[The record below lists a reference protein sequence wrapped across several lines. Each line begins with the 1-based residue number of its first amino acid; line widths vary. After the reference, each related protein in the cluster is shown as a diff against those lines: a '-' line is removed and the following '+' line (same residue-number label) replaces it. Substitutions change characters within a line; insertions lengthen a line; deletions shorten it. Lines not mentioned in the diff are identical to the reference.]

1 MDTISH
7 GFAGSI
13 LARSAAERPAALA
26 ALVLGATSAMVPDL
40 DFLFFSNRLEYLRDH
55 RSWTHSFLVLPFLAL
70 GLALVAKAFA
80 RRARLPSLWLF
91 AVIGIASH
99 ILFDWATSFGIMF
112 WTPLTRR
119 RYALDWLFI
128 LDPLFTGISLGTLV
142 LTLVYRDRARRIALF
157 GSGVLAAYVA
167 ICAVL
172 HARALETW
180 RRMDRPAA
188 DAKVAV
194 LPQFLSPF
202 RWLGLSESGGEIRVA
217 FFDIGPFAKGVENP
231 QPPRRW
237 RDVLQSLSDFYPPP
251 AGAKVASYEKPP
263 ASPALEAARN
273 LPDWQIYLAFARFPL
288 ETVYRE
294 PDGGTTVILQDL
306 RFLPFFTGPWEPDQ
320 EQGIRRQPFV
330 YRVRLDAALNAVE
343 RGFVRSGR

>member
-13 LARSAAERPAALA
+13 LARSADERPAAVA
-26 ALVLGATSAMVPDL
+26 ALVLGAVSGIVPDL
-40 DFLFFSNRLEYLRDH
+40 DFLFFSNRLDYLRDH
-55 RSWTHSFLVLPFLAL
+55 RSWTHSFLVLPFMALAL
-70 GLALVAKAFA
+70 ALIGKIWA
-80 RRARLPSLWLF
+80 RKTRLPTLWLF
-91 AVIGIASH
+91 AAIGIGSH

-112 WTPLTRR
+112 WTPVTRH

-142 LTLVYRDRARRIALF
+142 LTLALRGRGRRIAAF

-180 RRMDRPAA
+180 RRMDRPAEG
-188 DAKVAV
+188 AKVAV

-217 FFDIGPFAKGVENP
+217 FFDIGPFAKGVEDP
-231 QPPRRW
+231 QPPKRW
-237 RDVLQSLSDFYPPP
+237 KDVLQSLSDFYPPP
-251 AGAKVASYEKPP
+251 DRARVANYEKPP
-263 ASPALEAARN
+263 GSPALEAARR
-273 LPDWQIYLAFARFPL
+273 LEDWRIYLAFARFPL
-288 ETVYRE
+288 ETVYPE
-294 PDGGTTVILQDL
+294 PDGGATVIIQDL

-330 YRVRLDAALNAVE
+330 YRVRLDPALNAVE
-343 RGFVRSGR
+343 RGFVRGGR